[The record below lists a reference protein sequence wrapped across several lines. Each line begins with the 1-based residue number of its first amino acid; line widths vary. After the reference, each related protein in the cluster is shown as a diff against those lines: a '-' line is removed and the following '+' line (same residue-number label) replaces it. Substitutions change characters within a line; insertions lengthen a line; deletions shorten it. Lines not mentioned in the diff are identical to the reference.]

1 MEIGFVNENDYI
13 KVEILCTKLIKPSSP
28 TLSHNQCYKLSFF
41 DQIAEREHI
50 PIVLFYPSNNFNSPT
65 IDERLEESLSKVLT
79 HVYPAA
85 GRYDKDECSILCLDQ
100 GVSYT
105 KAKVNCKLDNFL
117 EKAHKDLSLAAL
129 FWPRENK
136 NVDQNNFMVSP
147 IVTIQVTKFEC
158 GGLALSFSVSH
169 PAIDGFTGL
178 NFLFGWGKVCRLGTP
193 IDKINFLSFNL
204 GGALN
209 FQPSRVEII
218 TAILWRALIRISA
231 VRNGYFRPSLM
242 DFPLN
247 LRSKSSLPQV
257 NNSMGNFRIDIP
269 IKFMPG
275 ETKMELHHFII
286 LIRNTVNKVVAS
298 CTNAS
303 PDEIVSTLVNIY
315 NESFEAPEW
324 GGNDEVDKVACSSI
338 CKFPLQDIDFGLGKK
353 SLVYFGL
360 KDMEIFWLYD
370 TDSHIEVGVQLDLKE
385 SCMQLFECDND
396 IKALMFIRDA
406 KL

>member
-1 MEIGFVNENDYI
+1 
-13 KVEILCTKLIKPSSP
+13 
-28 TLSHNQCYKLSFF
+28 
-41 DQIAEREHI
+41 
-50 PIVLFYPSNNFNSPT
+50 
-65 IDERLEESLSKVLT
+65 
-79 HVYPAA
+79 
-85 GRYDKDECSILCLDQ
+85 
-100 GVSYT
+100 
-105 KAKVNCKLDNFL
+105 
-117 EKAHKDLSLAAL
+117 
-129 FWPRENK
+129 
-136 NVDQNNFMVSP
+136 MVSP

-204 GGALN
+204 GNIFPTRDISSLFKSTQVANREENIVVKRFVVREAALSRLRKQCIDESGGALN

-231 VRNGYFRPSLM
+231 ARNGYFRSSLM
-242 DFPLN
+242 DLPLN

-269 IKFMPG
+269 IKFIPG
-275 ETKMELHHFII
+275 ETKMKLHNFII

-338 CKFPLQDIDFGLGKK
+338 CKFPLQDIDFGLGKP

-370 TDSHIEVGVQLDLKE
+370 TDCHTEVGVQLDLKE

>member
-1 MEIGFVNENDYI
+1 MEI
-13 KVEILCTKLIKPSSP
+13 EILCTKLIKPSSP

-41 DQIAEREHI
+41 DQIAGREHL
-50 PIVLFYPSNNFNSPT
+50 PVVLFYHYNNFNSPT
-65 IDERLEESLSKVLT
+65 IDERLEKSLSNVLT

-100 GVSYT
+100 GVPYT
-105 KAKVNCKLDNFL
+105 KAKVNSNIEENIVVKRFVVH
-117 EKAHKDLSLAAL
+117 EAAL
-129 FWPRENK
+129 SRLK
-136 NVDQNNFMVSP
+136 KQ
-147 IVTIQVTKFEC
+147 C
-158 GGLALSFSVSH
+158 
-169 PAIDGFTGL
+169 IDE
-178 NFLFGWGKVCRLGTP
+178 
-193 IDKINFLSFNL
+193 S

-257 NNSMGNFRIDIP
+257 NNSMGNFRIDVP

-286 LIRNTVNKVVAS
+286 LIRNTLNKVIAS

-315 NESFEAPEW
+315 NESFEAQEW
-324 GGNDEVDKVACSSI
+324 GGNDEVDKVGCSSM
-338 CKFPLQDIDFGLGKK
+338 CKFPLQDIDFGLGKP

-360 KDMEIFWLYD
+360 KDKEIFWLYD
-370 TDSHIEVGVQLDLKE
+370 TDRHTEVGVQLDLKE

-396 IKALMFIRDA
+396 IKALMFIRDT